1 MEWQYV
7 SIILSLALGIMGF
20 LMKRSIEE
28 NDHKI
33 EKLTRNQEQTGIDLQ
48 NMKQNYLH
56 KDDFKEF
63 KIELRQM
70 VEEIK
75 TDIRSLHK

>member
-33 EKLTRNQEQTGIDLQ
+33 EKLTRNQEQTVIDLQ

-70 VEEIK
+70 VEEIR
-75 TDIRSLHK
+75 TDIRALHK